1 MKPSFL
7 VFCSGVIFGVG
18 LAVSGMLNPSKV
30 VGFLDLFG
38 EWDPSLAFVM
48 GGGMVVNFIGF
59 RLITRHGK
67 PLFAPRF
74 MLPSKT
80 DIEMPLV
87 IGAAIF
93 GVGWAMAGLCP
104 ALRSRR
110 FCSIQPMEC
119 FSWASCVRALARVA
133 CWRAGWTDENLFQV
147 TDFSPM
153 LRL

>member
-7 VFCSGVIFGVG
+7 VFCSGVIFGMG

-38 EWDPSLAFVM
+38 EWDPSLGFVM

-74 MLPSKT
+74 MLPLKT
-80 DIEMPLV
+80 NIEMPLV

-104 ALRSRR
+104 GPA
-110 FCSIQPMEC
+110 I
-119 FSWASCVRALARVA
+119 ASVLLNPADGVLFLVLMCAGLAAGRLLAR
-133 CWRAGWTDENLFQV
+133 
-147 TDFSPM
+147 
-153 LRL
+153 RLDR